1 MVEPSAMAPHLPGAA
16 KVVRTGSD
24 EYQVSMKLSMG
35 FLRPTVKA
43 DVLISNVVLPIS
55 FDINLRGKSMGAGV
69 EADAT
74 VVLKS
79 SDGVTRVRMVGTVQ
93 TSGLLTKVSD
103 SKVDAAVTGF
113 LDDYFGRVERGIP
126 TG

>member
-1 MVEPSAMAPHLPGAA
+1 M
-16 KVVRTGSD
+16 VRTGSD